1 MVNRMHVFT
10 PTGAIRAWATIL
22 MLILGFGL
30 ALGLTIGY
38 VAQTRRVDD
47 RRWCALL
54 GTLVTPQP
62 TTPPQT
68 PQEQRGRVVTEQIR
82 RLYHELG
89 CD

>member
-1 MVNRMHVFT
+1 MKAMHVFT
-10 PTGAIRAWATIL
+10 PTGAVRAWASIL
-22 MLILGFGL
+22 MVIVGFGL

-38 VAQTRRVDD
+38 VAKTRRIDD
-47 RRWCALL
+47 QRWCALL

-68 PQEQRGRVVTEQIR
+68 PQEARGRKVTEQIR
-82 RLYHELG
+82 QLYHELG